1 MLAAERTFPTLER
14 EEAAGRGRGLR
25 VVGVDEVGRGPL
37 AGPVVACAVLLPD
50 DLSLF
55 PQGINDSKA
64 LSAKKRAMLAAQLVQ
79 LVPYALGEASVAE
92 IDEINILQAT
102 FLAMTRAV
110 LALQDKLGA
119 DYPLHHA
126 LIDGPH
132 IPKNF
137 PLAAT
142 PVVGGD
148 AVSLSIAAAS
158 IIAKEHRDQLMVQL
172 DTQYPGYGWASN
184 AGYGSAGHL
193 QALSSL
199 GVTPHHRRSFAP
211 VAKLLNKLETAA

>member
-1 MLAAERTFPTLER
+1 MLVPAKAFPTLAA

-50 DLSLF
+50 DLAQF
-55 PQGINDSKA
+55 PKGINDSKA
-64 LSAKKRAMLAAQLVQ
+64 VSAKKRAVLAAQLVQ

-102 FLAMTRAV
+102 FLAMKRAV
-110 LALQDKLGA
+110 LALQDRLGT
-119 DYPLHHA
+119 DCPLHHA

-137 PLAAT
+137 PVMAT

-158 IIAKEHRDQLMVQL
+158 IIAKEYRDQLMVRL
-172 DTQYPGYGWASN
+172 DAQYPGYGWASN

-193 QALSSL
+193 QALGSL

-211 VAKLLNKLETAA
+211 VTRLLNKLEATA